1 MGQCC
6 VQERPYDISNTTF
19 ITYSD
24 LIQDVDD
31 ETDEQMQRAQDAIYN
46 SSPDKNYSFKVRLSK
61 FKGKLFWEDKWYVVI
76 HVDNAHQNIIIESGE
91 STGRKDIRWSLDQ
104 TFFFKEKYK

>member
-1 MGQCC
+1 MGQWC
-6 VQERPYDISNTTF
+6 VHEQPFDVSNTTY

-24 LIQDVDD
+24 LIQDVD
-31 ETDEQMQRAQDAIYN
+31 EEQDDQLQKAQDVLYG

-61 FKGKLFWEDKWYVVI
+61 FKGKLFCEDKWYVVV
-76 HVDNAHQNIIIESGE
+76 HVDNAYQNIQIESSE
-91 STGRKDIRWSLDQ
+91 STGHKDIRWNLDQ